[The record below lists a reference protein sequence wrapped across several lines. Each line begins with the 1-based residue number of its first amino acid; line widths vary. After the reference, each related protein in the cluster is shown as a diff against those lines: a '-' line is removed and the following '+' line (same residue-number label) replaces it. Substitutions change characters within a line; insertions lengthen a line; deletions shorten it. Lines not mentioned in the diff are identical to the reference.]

1 METIKIFF
9 FAIASFF
16 GIEEQLFFSEKTTVT
31 VYPNEHKI
39 EIIQKDIFA
48 LTQTENDKQLA
59 KKEWEKLLNWESNKI
74 EWSED
79 LKYFSN
85 KKIEFLDIKNDKTV
99 KITLVYDYPNDMTAM
114 GIWYNEE
121 KNQFSMNYIP
131 EDMLKTKEGI
141 KNGIFWNCD
150 GGKTFSFTITPFT
163 KIPQDKKFLVNLYS
177 N

>member
-16 GIEEQLFFSEKTTVT
+16 GIEEQRILADKTTVT
-31 VYPNEHKI
+31 IYPNEHKI

-48 LTQTENDKQLA
+48 LTQTENDEQLA
-59 KKEWEKLLNWESNKI
+59 KKEWQKLLNWESNKI

-85 KKIEFLDIKNDKTV
+85 KKIEFLEIKNDKTV
-99 KITLVYDYPNDMTAM
+99 KITLVYDHPNDMTAM
-114 GIWYNEE
+114 GIWYNED

-131 EDMLKTKEGI
+131 KDMLITKEGI
-141 KNGIFWNCD
+141 KNGNYWNFD
-150 GGKTFSFTITPFT
+150 GSKTFSFTVEPF
-163 KIPQDKKFLVNLYS
+163 KVIPKNKKSS
-177 N
+177 NFK

>member
-85 KKIEFLDIKNDKTV
+85 KRI
-99 KITLVYDYPNDMTAM
+99 
-114 GIWYNEE
+114 
-121 KNQFSMNYIP
+121 
-131 EDMLKTKEGI
+131 
-141 KNGIFWNCD
+141 
-150 GGKTFSFTITPFT
+150 
-163 KIPQDKKFLVNLYS
+163 
-177 N
+177 